1 MQIFFLIILVFIF
14 IILSLF
20 YIILILGI
28 FLFYDIKNK
37 VFFVPSQRKIVEEF
51 FKIYPF
57 EKNKIFFDL
66 GSGDG
71 RVVFL
76 AEKKGLKAYGIDNNL
91 ALYCLSNFLK
101 RIYKSKAIFI
111 RQDIRKAE
119 IEQADYIYLYL
130 LPKFMEEIED
140 NLFLKIKNDAK
151 VISFCFEFKKKKP
164 KEVYLG
170 KFYIYEK

>member
-1 MQIFFLIILVFIF
+1 MQIFFLLILLFIF
-14 IILSLF
+14 IILSSF
-20 YIILILGI
+20 YIILFGLFI
-28 FLFYDIKNK
+28 FYDIKNK
-37 VFFVPSQRKIVEEF
+37 VFFAPSKKEIIEEF

-76 AEKKGLKAYGIDNNL
+76 AEKKGLKAYGIENNPI
-91 ALYCLSNFLK
+91 LYFFSNFLK

-111 RQDIRKAE
+111 RKDLKKAE
-119 IEQADYIYLYL
+119 IEKADYIYLYL

-140 NLFLKIKNDAK
+140 YLFFKIKNGAK
-151 VISFCFEFKKKKP
+151 IISFCFEFKKRKP
-164 KEVYLG
+164 KEVYLN
-170 KFYIYEK
+170 KFYVYEK

>member
-1 MQIFFLIILVFIF
+1 MEIFLLIIVFIF

-20 YIILILGI
+20 YLILTGL

-37 VFFVPSQRKIVEEF
+37 VFFAPSQRKIIEEF

-57 EKNKIFFDL
+57 EENKIFFDL

-76 AEKKGLKAYGIDNNL
+76 AEKKGLKAYGIENNPV
-91 ALYCLSNFLK
+91 LYFLSNFLK
-101 RIYKSKAIFI
+101 RRYKSEAVFI
-111 RQDIRKAE
+111 REDLRKAE
-119 IEQADYIYLYL
+119 VEKADYIYLYL

-140 NLFLKIKNDAK
+140 DLFSKIKNNAK
-151 VISFCFEFKKKKP
+151 VISFCFEFKKRKP
-164 KEVYLG
+164 KEVYLN
-170 KFYIYEK
+170 KFYVYEK